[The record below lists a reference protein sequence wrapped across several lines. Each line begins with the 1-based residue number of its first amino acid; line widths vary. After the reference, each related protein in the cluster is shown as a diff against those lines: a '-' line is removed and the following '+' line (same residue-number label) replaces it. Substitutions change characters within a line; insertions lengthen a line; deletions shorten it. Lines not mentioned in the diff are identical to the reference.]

1 MITCGVDPSRGSLA
15 ISLVEDRKEIDYFE
29 VKNDGQGHA
38 QFLKNL
44 KQHMPMPG
52 VYIEGHGD
60 FAKRFALFCDSNNV
74 QLYEINP
81 LKARRLKE
89 SITVE
94 KSDHIDARVAA
105 LMPFNNEDMHKMRIS
120 LRAEGLKKMA
130 REYESISND
139 STSYKNRLH
148 AHLNQNYGQMYK
160 KFFKKF
166 SNCAL
171 HFFIEYSDPGKL
183 YSATVAEIHEV
194 LKRSGSRYYIG
205 RNGLKKAMDIKS
217 IISKECPESYDYY
230 TEATSGIIS
239 ATAGI
244 IMQLELQKNRLSSEM
259 AAYTE
264 KYYPGFLKVFKEK
277 FSSIGAIQLAQL
289 LGELGPISKYENDG
303 HLAAYAGQASRTMQ
317 SANQTKNV
325 RRKGYNR
332 SLARVV
338 HCIALN
344 NTRKNCIFHE
354 YYEEKKKRFAKK
366 LRALKSVKRVV
377 CKIIFEALTEIEE
390 VTKRSEYAA

>member
-15 ISLVEDRKEIDYFE
+15 ISLVKDRKEIDYFE

-38 QFLKNL
+38 QFLYRL
-44 KQHMPMPG
+44 KKHMPMPG

-74 QLYEINP
+74 ALYEINP

-130 REYESISND
+130 REYERISSD
-139 STSYKNRLH
+139 SASYKNRLH
-148 AHLNQNYGQMYK
+148 AHLNQNYGQLYK
-160 KFFKKF
+160 RFFKKF

-183 YSATVAEIHEV
+183 YSATVSEIHEV
-194 LKRSGSRYYIG
+194 LRRSGSRYYIG
-205 RNGLKKAMDIKS
+205 KNGLKKAKEIKN
-217 IISKECPESYDYY
+217 IISKECPESYKYY
-230 TEATSGIIS
+230 TEATSGIIG
-239 ATAGI
+239 AAAGI
-244 IMQLELQKNRLSSEM
+244 IMQLELQKDRLNRDISK
-259 AAYTE
+259 YTE
-264 KYYPGFLKVFKEK
+264 KYYPGYMEKFKEK
-277 FSSIGAIQLAQL
+277 FSSIGVIQLAQL
-289 LGELGPISKYENDG
+289 LGELGPVSKYKNDG
-303 HLAAYAGQASRTMQ
+303 HLAAYAGQVSKTMQ
-317 SANQTKNV
+317 SADQTKNV

-338 HCIALN
+338 HGIALN
-344 NTRKNCIFHE
+344 NTMQNCCFHE
-354 YYEEKKKRFAKK
+354 YYKEKKKRFAKK

-377 CKIIFEALTEIEE
+377 CKIIFETLKEIEE
-390 VTKRSEYAA
+390 VKKRGKYAA